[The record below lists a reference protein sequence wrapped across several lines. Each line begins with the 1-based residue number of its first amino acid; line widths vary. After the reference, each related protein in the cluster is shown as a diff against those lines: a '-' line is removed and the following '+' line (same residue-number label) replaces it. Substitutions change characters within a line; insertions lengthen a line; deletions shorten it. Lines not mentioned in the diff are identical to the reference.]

1 MSPTFKKIST
11 STKEDNQTVVF
22 ILWGIHLVS
31 NIILPLFAAYY
42 FYINQNMYPLSEADK
57 LWFFRG
63 TIVLTF
69 FLFWFQFILIQYLP
83 EKISALLQITFFPYL
98 SLLIQWFL
106 TPNLLFGHQVAF
118 MGLQIVSGSILAFA
132 MIVFIGPLIS
142 KVNNFRRWN
151 SADWK
156 FHIGATCGALIFI
169 VPGAQIIRIFL
180 KLTLANTDQ
189 LDQAILISSFF
200 VVLFS
205 NGYQMFKKIKTS
217 SIYK

>member
-1 MSPTFKKIST
+1 M
-11 STKEDNQTVVF
+11 
-22 ILWGIHLVS
+22 S
-31 NIILPLFAAYY
+31 NIILPIFAAYY
-42 FYINQNMYPLSEADK
+42 FYINKNVYPFSEADK

-63 TIVLTF
+63 TIVLIF

-83 EKISALLQITFFPYL
+83 EKISTLLQIIFSPYL
-98 SLLIQWFL
+98 LLLIQWFF
-106 TPNLLFGHQVAF
+106 TPKLLFGQQIAY

-132 MIVFIGPLIS
+132 LIVFVGPLVS

-151 SADWK
+151 SSDWK
-156 FHIGATCGALIFI
+156 FHIAATCGALIFI
-169 VPGAQIIRIFL
+169 VPGIQIIRVFL
-180 KLTLANTDQ
+180 KLTLENTNQ
-189 LDQAILISSFF
+189 LEQTILISSFF

>member
-69 FLFWFQFILIQYLP
+69 FLFWFQFILMQYLP
-83 EKISALLQITFFPYL
+83 KKIGALLQIIFFPYL

-106 TPNLLFGHQVAF
+106 TPNLLFGQQVAF

-142 KVNNFRRWN
+142 KANNVRRWN

-169 VPGAQIIRIFL
+169 VPGAQIIRVFL